1 MIEKHDLG
9 MFGGTA
15 LFPPLEARIL
25 ISEVERNVDPGY
37 LGKYKN
43 NGMPCSGSGGKPL
56 TTRRHIDENKSMEK
70 NPEVSNESAGCTDH
84 EGLGD
89 A

>member
-1 MIEKHDLG
+1 M
-9 MFGGTA
+9 
-15 LFPPLEARIL
+15 
-25 ISEVERNVDPGY
+25 ISEVERNIDPGY

-43 NGMPCSGSGGKPL
+43 GGMPCSGSGGKPL

-70 NPEVSNESAGCTDH
+70 SPEIQDEKSGCADH
-84 EGLGD
+84 EGLGI